1 MRTFAILLVC
11 ALFSGSRASAQVKT
25 MTLRQAI
32 DLAMQQN
39 PDLMLARLDQ
49 QKARLQAIIAHD
61 PFVPKVYAGSGAA
74 WTSGFP
80 ANIEG
85 QAPSILEAK
94 TQMAVFDRPQSFQV
108 AQAKEN
114 VRGAE
119 IDVSKQQAE
128 VAFRVASLFLDAEQ
142 AARSLEAVQN
152 EIANLKR
159 VHDLAQARV
168 EEGRELSIEA
178 KRADLAVRH
187 AQNIV
192 DSLSLDLNNAE
203 TSLAMVLG
211 MAPDDR
217 VRAAHEEPLTLA
229 VPASEE
235 ETIEQAIE
243 NSRDI
248 QRLESDIQAKTLQIK
263 GYRAERLPKVNLIAQ
278 YELFAKYYY
287 QNYFAT
293 FHPSSAQLGAS
304 IDVPVLVGRSARAYQ
319 TQAEDDIAK
328 LRIQVNHARAQIT
341 ADLRRAFQDVKRAED
356 QREYAREDLDLA
368 REQLTI
374 DLAQND
380 EGRLTMAAVE
390 QARAVEQE
398 KWLAYY
404 EAQHAAERARLNLLH
419 QSGTLLAVLR

>member
-1 MRTFAILLVC
+1 
-11 ALFSGSRASAQVKT
+11 

-32 DLAMQQN
+32 DLAMQQS

-49 QKARLQAIIAHD
+49 DKARLQAVIAHD
-61 PFVPKVYAGSGAA
+61 PFVPKVFAGSGAA
-74 WTSGFP
+74 YTTGFP

-94 TQMAVFDRPQSFQV
+94 TQMAIFDRPQSFQV
-108 AQAKEN
+108 AQAKETA
-114 VRGAE
+114 RGAE
-119 IDVSKQQAE
+119 IDIAKQQAE
-128 VAFRVASLFLDAEQ
+128 ITFRVASLFLDAAQ

-152 EIANLKR
+152 EIANLQR
-159 VHDLAQARV
+159 VRDLVEARV
-168 EEGRELSIEA
+168 EEGRDLSIAE
-178 KRADLAVRH
+178 KRAGLDVRR
-187 AQNIV
+187 AQNLV
-192 DSLSLDLNNAE
+192 DSLSLDLMNAE

-211 MAPDDR
+211 MGPGDR
-217 VRAAHEEPLTLA
+217 VRAAREESLALT

-235 ETIEQAIE
+235 ETIEQAVE
-243 NSRDI
+243 SSPDI
-248 QRLESDIQAKTLQIK
+248 KRMESDIQAKTLQIR

-278 YELFAKYYY
+278 YEMFAKYYY
-287 QNYFAT
+287 QDYFTT
-293 FHPSSAQLGAS
+293 FRRNSAQFGAS
-304 IDVPVLVGRSARAYQ
+304 IDVPLLIGRSARAYM

-328 LRIQVNHARAQIT
+328 LRIQVNRTRAQIT

-368 REQLTI
+368 REQLSI

-380 EGRLTMAAVE
+380 EGRLPMAAVE

-404 EAQHAAERARLNLLH
+404 DAQHTAERARLNLLH
-419 QSGTLLAVLR
+419 QSGTLMAALK

>member
-1 MRTFAILLVC
+1 MRIC
-11 ALFSGSRASAQVKT
+11 ALFFICALISGGRLSAEVKT

-39 PDLMLARLDQ
+39 PDLLLARLDQ
-49 QKARLQAIIAHD
+49 QKARLQAVIARD
-61 PFVPKVYAGSGAA
+61 PFLPKVYAGSGAA

-85 QAPSILEAK
+85 QAPSILQMK
-94 TQMAVFDRPQSFQV
+94 TDMALFNRPQSYQI
-108 AQAKEN
+108 AQANEN
-114 VRGAE
+114 IRGAE
-119 IDVSKQQAE
+119 IDVSKQQSD
-128 VAFRVASLFLDAEQ
+128 VAFRIASLYLDAQQ

-159 VHDLAQARV
+159 VHDLSQARV
-168 EEGRELSIEA
+168 EEGRELAIEA
-178 KRADLAVRH
+178 KRADLAVRR
-187 AQNIV
+187 AQNMV
-192 DSLSLDLNNAE
+192 DSLSLDLINAE
-203 TSLAMVLG
+203 TSLAVVLG
-211 MAPDDR
+211 MSPDDR
-217 VRAAHEEPLTLA
+217 VRAAHEEPSALT

-248 QRLESDIQAKTLQIK
+248 KRLESDIQAKTLQIR
-263 GYRAERLPKVNLIAQ
+263 GYKAERLPKVNIIAQ

-287 QNYFAT
+287 QNYFT
-293 FHPSSAQLGAS
+293 QFQRNSAQFGAS
-304 IDVPVLVGRSARAYQ
+304 IDVPVLIGRSARAYQ
-319 TQAEDDIAK
+319 TQAEEDIAK
-328 LRIQVNHARAQIT
+328 LRIQVNRTRSQIT
-341 ADLRRAFQDVKRAED
+341 ADLRRAYQDVKRADD
-356 QREYAREDLDLA
+356 QRDYAREDLDLA

-380 EGRLTMAAVE
+380 EGRLPMAAVE

-404 EAQHAAERARLNLLH
+404 DAQHSAERARLNLLH
-419 QSGTLLAVLR
+419 QAGTLMAALK

>member
-1 MRTFAILLVC
+1 
-11 ALFSGSRASAQVKT
+11 

-49 QKARLQAIIAHD
+49 EKARLQAVIAHD
-61 PFVPKVYAGSGAA
+61 PFVPKVYAGSGLAKP
-74 WTSGFP
+74 WGFP

-94 TQMAVFDRPQSFQV
+94 TQMTLFDRPQSYQV

-114 VRGAE
+114 ARGAQ
-119 IDVSKQQAE
+119 IDVAKQQSE
-128 VAFRVASLFLDAEQ
+128 ITFRVASLFLDAAE

-159 VHDLAQARV
+159 VRDLTQARV
-168 EEGRELSIEA
+168 EEGRELSITV
-178 KRADLAVRH
+178 KRADLDVRR
-187 AQNIV
+187 AQNTV
-192 DSLSLDLNNAE
+192 DSFSLDLMNAE

-211 MAPDDR
+211 LGPDDR
-217 VRAAHEEPLTLA
+217 VRAAHEEPLTLS

-243 NSRDI
+243 NSTDI
-248 QRLESDIQAKTLQIK
+248 KRLESNIQAKTLQIK
-263 GYRAERLPKVNLIAQ
+263 GYRAERLPKINLIAQ
-278 YELFAKYYY
+278 YELFAHYYY
-287 QNYFAT
+287 QNYYTNFQ
-293 FHPSSAQLGAS
+293 SNSGQLGAS
-304 IDVPVLVGRSARAYQ
+304 IDVPLLIGRSARAYQ
-319 TQAEDDIAK
+319 TQAEEDIAK
-328 LRIQVNHARAQIT
+328 LRIQVNRTRAQIT
-341 ADLRRAFQDVKRAED
+341 ADLRRGFQDVKRAED

-380 EGRLTMAAVE
+380 EGRLPMATVE

-404 EAQHAAERARLNLLH
+404 EAQHTAERARLNLLH
-419 QSGTLLAVLR
+419 QSGTLMAVLK